1 MDTIGVLGGMG
12 PAATVDFFA
21 RLLALAVAERDQDHP
36 PCLLYSAT
44 QIPDRTRHLTAGG
57 IDPTPELE
65 RAARVLEQGGA
76 GLIAIPCN
84 SAHAY
89 HGAIADAV
97 SIPVLDMIELAA
109 ARVRQSVTA
118 GTSVGIL
125 AASGTIKM
133 GLYDQRL
140 KAAGLVPLQLPED
153 VQGGV
158 MEAIWAIKAGSRGP
172 DFRLISAID
181 EFVERGAGVIVLGC
195 TELPLAI
202 DKSSATVPIVDSTEV
217 LARAALELAGVMIN
231 DHEQTRDWRH

>member
-21 RLLALAVAERDQDHP
+21 RLVTLVGAERDQDHP

-44 QIPDRTRHLTAGG
+44 QIPDRMRHLTADG
-57 IDPTPELE
+57 IDPTAELQ

-84 SAHAY
+84 SAHAFY
-89 HGAIADAV
+89 GAIADAV

-109 ARVRQSVTA
+109 VQVRRSFEA

-140 KAAGLVPLQLPED
+140 QAAGLVPLRPGENAQS
-153 VQGGV
+153 GV

-172 DFRLISAID
+172 DRRLILAID
-181 EFVERGAGVIVLGC
+181 ELVDRGVGVIVLGC
-195 TELPLAI
+195 TELPMAI
-202 DKSSATVPIVDSTEV
+202 DQSSAVVPIVDSTAV
-217 LARAALELAGVMIN
+217 LARAALELAGVTIN
-231 DHEQTRDWRH
+231 DHEQARDAGH